1 MCASGATSISSRCS
15 ISLLEKNDDTTFAN
29 EFVMTAIMIRPGA
42 MNVMYGT
49 PSIVPMRL
57 PTRLPK
63 MMKYSVI
70 VIAGGTI
77 VWIQMRTT
85 RRDSLRTIVQKP
97 TRLIAPEIRR
107 RATAARLTRQLVHAE
122 RRSCLSRRAE

>member
-1 MCASGATSISSRCS
+1 
-15 ISLLEKNDDTTFAN
+15 
-29 EFVMTAIMIRPGA
+29 
-42 MNVMYGT
+42 
-49 PSIVPMRL
+49 
-57 PTRLPK
+57 

-97 TRLIAPEIRR
+97 TRLIRQR
-107 RATAARLTRQLVHAE
+107 FGFSTAARLTANSFMPNAAPVCPRGE
-122 RRSCLSRRAE
+122 